1 MRIKIISIIIIFT
14 IFNLQCNKKEIN
26 GCFLIENL
34 INYLSIINIKNN
46 FKKSNPKD
54 ILKQCELDAIKA
66 KNQGIINKSILKR
79 YKQILLVLSLV
90 GTPNENKI
98 WKNKKLIIREV
109 NRFQSLNKKIE
120 SITDSSYIGIAIMEE
135 ILDLKTE
142 LNCKQFPKMNHAIK
156 NSALKAK
163 YKLAMGD
170 LREIGKL
177 VESFI
182 IDKYEAPN
190 SINEIFTLTEWGK
203 QYKDKLPNK
212 DPWGNNYLYKK
223 DKFDKE
229 KYWIGCAGNDDKFEG
244 FNQKGTY
251 EISENKKGQDII
263 FSNGVFVYLLKE
275 IAEIAEIH
283 EPELEKIYKKMLK
296 KKSKDELFQQKI
308 DGCWLIKGII
318 DLFKTTNI
326 QDKSLKR
333 NYEIILNNYIS
344 QAVKLNNNDQINDEF
359 LERYKRII
367 DVIKHVY
374 EDDIS
379 LAFKKTIKFKSLKEN
394 IVESQG
400 IGKLTETIANE
411 LNDLKR
417 MIDCK
422 DLPVIPQKLN

>member
-14 IFNLQCNKKEIN
+14 LFNLQCNKKEIN

-34 INYLSIINIKNN
+34 VNYLSIINIKNN
-46 FKKSNPKD
+46 FEKSNPKD

-66 KNQGIINKSILKR
+66 ENQGIINKSILKR

-90 GTPNENKI
+90 GTTNENKI

-120 SITDSSYIGIAIMEE
+120 SITDSSYIGIAIMKE
-135 ILDLKTE
+135 ILDLKNE

-203 QYKDKLPNK
+203 QYKDKLHSK

-229 KYWIGCAGNDDKFEG
+229 KYWIGCAGNDGKFEG

-275 IAEIAEIH
+275 IAEKIEIH

-296 KKSKDELFQQKI
+296 KKLKDEFFQQKI

-318 DLFKTTNI
+318 DLLKPTNI

-400 IGKLTETIANE
+400 IGKLTEAIANE

-422 DLPVIPQKLN
+422 DLPVIPQK